1 MAYQHTILFIQ
12 YHDQCRVPNGSS
24 RQWSLLTLG
33 IFDHM
38 AGNRGF
44 LQRFMWEVLNSF
56 SKYYEPV
63 IGILAV
69 VWGPVLTEQL
79 QSWIRRFWDS
89 QRWNKQKTLHTPNMK
104 GKKITPKLWKYL
116 YALATK
122 NINIFCSHDKY
133 VDRAICLADP
143 GEARGCSTN
152 TSVTHW
158 LTDWLSDPL
167 VKISLRRRHA

>member
-89 QRWNKQKTLHTPNMK
+89 QRWNK
-104 GKKITPKLWKYL
+104 KKKLTHPQYEGGGEITPKLWKYL
-116 YALATK
+116 CALATK

-133 VDRAICLADP
+133 VDMAICF
-143 GEARGCSTN
+143 TY
-152 TSVTHW
+152 W
-158 LTDWLSDPL
+158 LTNIYSAAN
-167 VKISLRRRHA
+167 I